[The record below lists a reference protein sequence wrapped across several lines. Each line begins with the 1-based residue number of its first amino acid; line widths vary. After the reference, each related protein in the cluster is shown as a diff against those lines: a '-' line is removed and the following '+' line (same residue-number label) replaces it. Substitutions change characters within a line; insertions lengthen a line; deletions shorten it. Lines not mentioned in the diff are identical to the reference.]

1 MNSLQTLAQR
11 YTQLFKHSHIL
22 IKAPGRINVIGEH
35 TDYNEGWV
43 LPAAIDKYVYFALG
57 KNGDVDYTEVYSPF
71 VDEKARFNVQSTEFE
86 YSPSCAKY
94 LQAATIEMRARG
106 YEIKGVNGA
115 MDGDIP
121 LGAGLSS
128 SAALCCGFIF
138 GVAKLNDIEISR
150 AEIALIAQA
159 TEHRVGLNCGLMDQ
173 YAVLFGKENQVI
185 GLDCQSL
192 TFEHSP
198 LELKNYALVLINSN
212 IKHELAADSGYN
224 DRRASC
230 ERVVAHIQKDHPKIK
245 TLRDIS
251 KTQLIDYQPQLG
263 SIDFQRAQYVFR
275 ENQRVLN
282 TMQALENGN
291 IQQVGEYLYQSHNGM
306 RHEYEITVPE
316 IDLLVDLTKEIPAV
330 IGSRMMGGG
339 FGGCTINFIEKSAKE
354 KVVQEIVGQYQKETN
369 QEASVY
375 EVKIGDG
382 VNLL

>member
-1 MNSLQTLAQR
+1 MNLLQTLAQR
-11 YTQLFKHSHIL
+11 YAEIFKQSYIL

-43 LPAAIDKYVYFALG
+43 LPAAIDKYIYFALG
-57 KNGDVDYTEVYSPF
+57 KNGDRNYTEVYSPF
-71 VDEKARFNVQSTEFE
+71 FDEKAKFSIQATDFE
-86 YSPSCAKY
+86 DIPSWAKY
-94 LQAATIEMRARG
+94 LQAATMEMRARG
-106 YEIKGVNGA
+106 YDLKGINGA

-138 GVAKLNDIEISR
+138 GMAKLNDIEISR

-192 TFEHSP
+192 QFEHSP
-198 LELKNYALVLINSN
+198 LELQNYVLVLINSN

-230 ERVVAHIQKDHPKIK
+230 ERVVATIQKKHPNIK

-251 KTQLIDYQPQLG
+251 EAQLLDYQSQLDA
-263 SIDFQRAQYVFR
+263 IDFQRAQYIFR

-282 TMQALENGN
+282 TMEALKKGN
-291 IQQVGEYLYQSHNGM
+291 LQQVGEYLYQSHHGM

-316 IDLLVDLTKEIPAV
+316 IDLLVDLTKEMPEV
-330 IGSRMMGGG
+330 LGSRMMGGG

-354 KVVQEIVGQYQKETN
+354 RIIQEIVSQYQQQTN
-369 QEASVY
+369 QEATVY
-375 EVKIGDG
+375 EVKISDG
-382 VNLL
+382 VSLI

>member
-11 YTQLFKHSHIL
+11 YAQIFKQSHIL

-43 LPAAIDKYVYFALG
+43 LPAAIDKYIYFALG
-57 KNGDVDYTEVYSPF
+57 KNGNENYTEVYSPF
-71 VDEKARFNVQSTEFE
+71 FDEKARFNVQSTEFE
-86 YSPSCAKY
+86 DIPSWAKY
-94 LQAATIEMRARG
+94 LQAATMEMQARG
-106 YEIKGVNGA
+106 YKIKGINGA

-138 GVAKLNDIEISR
+138 GMARLNNFEISR

-192 TFEHSP
+192 TFDHSP
-198 LELKNYALVLINSN
+198 LELQNYALVLINSN

-230 ERVVAHIQKDHPKIK
+230 ERVVAAIK
-245 TLRDIS
+245 KEHSKVNTLRDVS
-251 KTQLIDYQPQLG
+251 EAQLLEYQTKIAP
-263 SIDFQRAQYVFR
+263 IDFQRAQYVFR

-282 TMQALENGN
+282 AMQALKRGD
-291 IQQVGEYLYQSHNGM
+291 IQQLGEYLYQSHHGM

-316 IDLLVDLTKEIPAV
+316 IDLLVDSTKEIPEV

-339 FGGCTINFIEKSAKE
+339 FGGCTINFIEQSAKE
-354 KVVQEIVGQYQKETN
+354 EAIQKIVSQYKEETS
-369 QEASVY
+369 QEATVY
-375 EVKIGDG
+375 EAKISDG
-382 VNLL
+382 VGLI

>member
-1 MNSLQTLAQR
+1 
-11 YTQLFKHSHIL
+11 
-22 IKAPGRINVIGEH
+22 KAPGRINVIGEH

-71 VDEKARFNVQSTEFE
+71 FDEKARFNVQSTEFE
-86 YSPSCAKY
+86 DIPSWAKY

-251 KTQLIDYQPQLG
+251 KTQLIDYQSQLDP
-263 SIDFQRAQYVFR
+263 IDFQRAQYVFR